1 MGSSWGSL
9 PSRTSPKGGQ
19 RGCLCKDGK
28 SYSIKCCNG
37 SLHAQGIGV
46 IDGVVNPIVP
56 IFPSNTI
63 APVISGATALGSVLT
78 STTGTWIGTPAPT
91 FAYQWRRGVTNIT
104 SATNST
110 YTLVVGDSAQNIT
123 CVVTA
128 TNTLGSANATSNVIT
143 AQTYSAPVN
152 VAAPV
157 ISGSNAL
164 GSTLT
169 STTGTFTGNP
179 SPTYAYQWNRNGS
192 PIPSATGSTYVLVSA
207 DSAAAITCVVTATN
221 ALGSSSATSNTIT
234 AQTYSAPVNTVAPVI
249 SGTTT
254 LGSVLTSTTGTWTG
268 NPSPT
273 FSFEWYRNGSPIFG
287 ATSSTYTLMA
297 GDSNANINCYVD
309 ADNALGTI
317 TAISNTITAD
327 NYSNVFR
334 ITEINDRRI
343 TENNNNRI
351 TQ

>member
-46 IDGVVNPIVP
+46 IDGVVSPIIP

-63 APVISGATALGSVLT
+63 APVISGDTALGSVLT

-91 FAYQWRRGVTNIT
+91 FAYQWKRGVTNIT

-143 AQTYSAPVN
+143 AQTYS
-152 VAAPV
+152 
-157 ISGSNAL
+157 
-164 GSTLT
+164 
-169 STTGTFTGNP
+169 
-179 SPTYAYQWNRNGS
+179 
-192 PIPSATGSTYVLVSA
+192 IPF
-207 DSAAAITCVVTATN
+207 
-221 ALGSSSATSNTIT
+221 NTI
-234 AQTYSAPVNTVAPVI
+234 APVI

-273 FSFEWYRNGSPIFG
+273 FAYEWYRNGLFIFG
-287 ATSSTYTLMA
+287 ATSSTYTLMV
-297 GDSNANINCYVD
+297 GDSNANINCVV
-309 ADNALGTI
+309 
-317 TAISNTITAD
+317 TAINVLGSESSVSNTITAG
-327 NYSNVFR
+327 NYSNVYR
-334 ITEINDRRI
+334 ITEINDQRI

>member
-28 SYSIKCCNG
+28 SYSVKCCNG

-46 IDGVVNPIVP
+46 IDGVVSPIIPV
-56 IFPSNTI
+56 FPSNTI
-63 APVISGATALGSVLT
+63 LPVISGATALGSVLS
-78 STTGTWIGTPAPT
+78 STTGTWTGTPAPT
-91 FAYQWRRGVTNIT
+91 FAYQWKRGITNIT

-143 AQTYSAPVN
+143 AQS
-152 VAAPV
+152 
-157 ISGSNAL
+157 
-164 GSTLT
+164 
-169 STTGTFTGNP
+169 
-179 SPTYAYQWNRNGS
+179 
-192 PIPSATGSTYVLVSA
+192 
-207 DSAAAITCVVTATN
+207 
-221 ALGSSSATSNTIT
+221 
-234 AQTYSAPVNTVAPVI
+234 YSAPVNTIAPVI

-273 FSFEWYRNGSPIFG
+273 FAYEWYRNGLFIFG
-287 ATSSTYTLMA
+287 ATSSTYTLMV
-297 GDSNANINCYVD
+297 GDSNANINCVV
-309 ADNALGTI
+309 
-317 TAISNTITAD
+317 TAINVLGSESSVSNTITAG
-327 NYSNVFR
+327 NYSNVYR
-334 ITEINDRRI
+334 ITEINDQRI

>member
-46 IDGVVNPIVP
+46 IDGVVSPIIPV
-56 IFPSNTI
+56 FPSNTI
-63 APVISGATALGSVLT
+63 LPVISGATALGSVLS

-91 FAYQWRRGVTNIT
+91 FAYQWRRGVTNIP

-152 VAAPV
+152 
-157 ISGSNAL
+157 
-164 GSTLT
+164 
-169 STTGTFTGNP
+169 
-179 SPTYAYQWNRNGS
+179 
-192 PIPSATGSTYVLVSA
+192 
-207 DSAAAITCVVTATN
+207 
-221 ALGSSSATSNTIT
+221 
-234 AQTYSAPVNTVAPVI
+234 TVAPVI

-273 FSFEWYRNGSPIFG
+273 FSFGWTRNGLPILG

-297 GDSNANINCYVD
+297 ADSNANINCEVD
-309 ADNALGTI
+309 ADNAFGTI
-317 TAISNTITAD
+317 TSISNTITAG

>member
-9 PSRTSPKGGQ
+9 SSRTSPKGGQ

-37 SLHAQGIGV
+37 SLSAQGIGV

-56 IFPSNTI
+56 IFPANTI
-63 APVISGATALGSVLT
+63 APEISGATALGSVLS
-78 STTGTWIGTPAPT
+78 STTGTWTGIPTPT
-91 FAYQWRRGVTNIT
+91 FAYQWRRGVTNIS

-128 TNTLGSANATSNVIT
+128 TNTLGSASATSNVIT

-152 VAAPV
+152 
-157 ISGSNAL
+157 
-164 GSTLT
+164 
-169 STTGTFTGNP
+169 
-179 SPTYAYQWNRNGS
+179 
-192 PIPSATGSTYVLVSA
+192 
-207 DSAAAITCVVTATN
+207 
-221 ALGSSSATSNTIT
+221 TI
-234 AQTYSAPVNTVAPVI
+234 APVI

-254 LGSVLTSTTGTWTG
+254 LGSLLSSTTGTWTG

-273 FSFEWYRNGSPIFG
+273 FAYEWSRNGLPIIG
-287 ATSSTYTLMA
+287 ATSSTYTLVIE
-297 GDSNANINCYVD
+297 DSNANINCFVD
-309 ADNALGTI
+309 ATNALGF
-317 TAISNTITAD
+317 ASALSNTITVD
-327 NYSNVFR
+327 NFSNLNRV
-334 ITEINDRRI
+334 TEISEQRI
-343 TENNNNRI
+343 TENNDNRV

>member
-37 SLHAQGIGV
+37 SLSAQGIGV

-56 IFPSNTI
+56 IFPANTI
-63 APVISGATALGSVLT
+63 APVISGATALGSVLS
-78 STTGTWIGTPAPT
+78 STTGTWIGIPTPT

-128 TNTLGSANATSNVIT
+128 TNTLGSASATSNIIT
-143 AQTYSAPVN
+143 AQTYS
-152 VAAPV
+152 
-157 ISGSNAL
+157 
-164 GSTLT
+164 
-169 STTGTFTGNP
+169 
-179 SPTYAYQWNRNGS
+179 
-192 PIPSATGSTYVLVSA
+192 IPF
-207 DSAAAITCVVTATN
+207 
-221 ALGSSSATSNTIT
+221 NTI
-234 AQTYSAPVNTVAPVI
+234 APVI

-273 FSFEWYRNGSPIFG
+273 FAYEWYRNGLPIFG

-297 GDSNANINCYVD
+297 IDSNANINCYVD

>member
-46 IDGVVNPIVP
+46 IDGTAIPIIP
-56 IFPSNTI
+56 ILPSNTI
-63 APVISGATALGSVLT
+63 APVISGATALGSVLS

-128 TNTLGSANATSNVIT
+128 TNTSGSANATSNVIT
-143 AQTYSAPVN
+143 AQTYS
-152 VAAPV
+152 
-157 ISGSNAL
+157 
-164 GSTLT
+164 T
-169 STTGTFTGNP
+169 
-179 SPTYAYQWNRNGS
+179 
-192 PIPSATGSTYVLVSA
+192 
-207 DSAAAITCVVTATN
+207 
-221 ALGSSSATSNTIT
+221 
-234 AQTYSAPVNTVAPVI
+234 PVNTVAPVI

-254 LGSVLTSTTGTWTG
+254 LGSILTSTTGTWTG

-273 FSFEWYRNGSPIFG
+273 FAYEWYRNGLFIFG
-287 ATSSTYTLMA
+287 ATSSTYTLMV
-297 GDSNANINCYVD
+297 GDSNANINCVV
-309 ADNALGTI
+309 
-317 TAISNTITAD
+317 TAINVLGSESSVSNTITAGD
-327 NYSNVFR
+327 YSNVFR
-334 ITEINDRRI
+334 ITEINDQRI

>member
-9 PSRTSPKGGQ
+9 PSRTSPKSGQ

-28 SYSIKCCNG
+28 RYSIKCCNG

-46 IDGVVNPIVP
+46 IDGVVVPIIP

-78 STTGTWIGTPAPT
+78 STTGTWTGIPAPT
-91 FAYQWRRGVTNIT
+91 FSYQWKRGITNIT

-128 TNTLGSANATSNVIT
+128 TNTSGSANATSNVIT
-143 AQTYSAPVN
+143 AQTYS
-152 VAAPV
+152 
-157 ISGSNAL
+157 
-164 GSTLT
+164 
-169 STTGTFTGNP
+169 
-179 SPTYAYQWNRNGS
+179 
-192 PIPSATGSTYVLVSA
+192 IP
-207 DSAAAITCVVTATN
+207 
-221 ALGSSSATSNTIT
+221 SNTI
-234 AQTYSAPVNTVAPVI
+234 APVI

-268 NPSPT
+268 NPAPT
-273 FSFEWYRNGSPIFG
+273 FTYEWYRNGLPIFG

-297 GDSNANINCYVD
+297 IDSNANINCYVD

-317 TAISNTITAD
+317 TAISNTITAG

-334 ITEINDRRI
+334 ITEISDQRI

>member
-46 IDGVVNPIVP
+46 IDGVVSPIIPV
-56 IFPSNTI
+56 FPSNTI
-63 APVISGATALGSVLT
+63 LPVISGATALGSVLT
-78 STTGTWIGTPAPT
+78 STTGTWTGTPAPT
-91 FAYQWRRGVTNIT
+91 FAYQWKRGITNIT

-152 VAAPV
+152 
-157 ISGSNAL
+157 
-164 GSTLT
+164 
-169 STTGTFTGNP
+169 
-179 SPTYAYQWNRNGS
+179 
-192 PIPSATGSTYVLVSA
+192 
-207 DSAAAITCVVTATN
+207 
-221 ALGSSSATSNTIT
+221 
-234 AQTYSAPVNTVAPVI
+234 TVAPVI

-254 LGSVLTSTTGTWTG
+254 LGSILTSTTGTWIG

-273 FSFEWYRNGSPIFG
+273 FAYEWYRNGLFIFG
-287 ATSSTYTLMA
+287 ATSSTYTLMV
-297 GDSNANINCYVD
+297 GDSNANINCVV
-309 ADNALGTI
+309 
-317 TAISNTITAD
+317 TAINVLGSESSVSNTIIAG
-327 NYSNVFR
+327 NYSNVYR
-334 ITEINDRRI
+334 ITEINDQRI

>member
-37 SLHAQGIGV
+37 SLSAQGIGV

-56 IFPSNTI
+56 IFPANTI
-63 APVISGATALGSVLT
+63 APVISGATALGSVLS
-78 STTGTWIGTPAPT
+78 STTGTWTGIPTPT

-104 SATNST
+104 GATNST

-128 TNTLGSANATSNVIT
+128 TNTLGSANSTSNVIT

-152 VAAPV
+152 
-157 ISGSNAL
+157 
-164 GSTLT
+164 
-169 STTGTFTGNP
+169 
-179 SPTYAYQWNRNGS
+179 
-192 PIPSATGSTYVLVSA
+192 
-207 DSAAAITCVVTATN
+207 
-221 ALGSSSATSNTIT
+221 TI
-234 AQTYSAPVNTVAPVI
+234 APVI

-273 FSFEWYRNGSPIFG
+273 FSYGWTRNGLYILG
-287 ATSSTYTLMA
+287 ATSSTYTLIVA
-297 GDSNANINCYVD
+297 DSNANINCEVD
-309 ADNALGTI
+309 ADNALNTGT
-317 TAISNTITAD
+317 ALSNTITAG
-327 NYSNVFR
+327 NYSNINR
-334 ITEINDRRI
+334 ITEISEQRI

>member
-9 PSRTSPKGGQ
+9 QSRTSPKGGQ

-37 SLHAQGIGV
+37 SLSAQGIGV

-56 IFPSNTI
+56 IFPANTI
-63 APVISGATALGSVLT
+63 APVINGATALGSVLS
-78 STTGTWIGTPAPT
+78 STTGTWIGIPTPT
-91 FAYQWRRGVTNIT
+91 FAYQWRRGLTNIT

-110 YTLVVGDSAQNIT
+110 YTLVVGDSSQNIT

-128 TNTLGSANATSNVIT
+128 TNTLGSASATSNIIT
-143 AQTYSAPVN
+143 AQTYSLP
-152 VAAPV
+152 
-157 ISGSNAL
+157 
-164 GSTLT
+164 
-169 STTGTFTGNP
+169 
-179 SPTYAYQWNRNGS
+179 
-192 PIPSATGSTYVLVSA
+192 
-207 DSAAAITCVVTATN
+207 
-221 ALGSSSATSNTIT
+221 SNTI
-234 AQTYSAPVNTVAPVI
+234 APVI

-273 FSFEWYRNGSPIFG
+273 FSYEWTRNGLPILG
-287 ATSSTYTLMA
+287 ATSSTYTLMVA
-297 GDSNANINCYVD
+297 DSNANINCFVD
-309 ADNALGTI
+309 ATNALGTS
-317 TAISNTITAD
+317 TQISNTITVG
-327 NYSNVFR
+327 NYSSINR
-334 ITEINDRRI
+334 ITEINDQRI

>member
-46 IDGVVNPIVP
+46 IDGVVSPIIPV
-56 IFPSNTI
+56 FPSNTI
-63 APVISGATALGSVLT
+63 LPVISGATALGSVLT
-78 STTGTWIGTPAPT
+78 STTGTWTGTPAPT
-91 FAYQWRRGVTNIT
+91 FAYQWKRGITNIT

-152 VAAPV
+152 
-157 ISGSNAL
+157 
-164 GSTLT
+164 
-169 STTGTFTGNP
+169 
-179 SPTYAYQWNRNGS
+179 
-192 PIPSATGSTYVLVSA
+192 
-207 DSAAAITCVVTATN
+207 
-221 ALGSSSATSNTIT
+221 
-234 AQTYSAPVNTVAPVI
+234 TVAPVI

-254 LGSVLTSTTGTWTG
+254 LGSILTSTTGTWIG

-273 FSFEWYRNGSPIFG
+273 FTFGWTRNGLPILG
-287 ATSSTYTLMA
+287 ATSSTYTLVVA
-297 GDSNANINCYVD
+297 DSNANINCEVD
-309 ADNALGTI
+309 ADNAINTGS
-317 TAISNTITAD
+317 AVSNTIIAG

-334 ITEINDRRI
+334 ITEINDQRI